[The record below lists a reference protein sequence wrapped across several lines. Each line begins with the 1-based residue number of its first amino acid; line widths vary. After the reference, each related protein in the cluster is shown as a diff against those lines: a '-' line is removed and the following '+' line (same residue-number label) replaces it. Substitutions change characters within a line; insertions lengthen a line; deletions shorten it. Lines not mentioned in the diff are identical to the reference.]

1 MSIVALIGRVLFSM
15 IFIFSG
21 ISHFLHS
28 TIEYAASQGV
38 PMASFTVPLS
48 GAIAV
53 AGGLSIL
60 AGYRARWGAILI
72 VVFLI
77 PVTLSMH
84 KFWTVTD
91 PAMAQMQM
99 AHFMKNVALLGA
111 ALLIAYFGSGPL
123 SVDNR

>member
-1 MSIVALIGRVLFSM
+1 MSIVALTGRVLFAL
-15 IFIFSG
+15 IFILSG

-38 PMASFTVPLS
+38 PMASLMVPLS

-53 AGGLSIL
+53 AGGLSIA

-84 KFWTVTD
+84 KFWTVSD
-91 PAMAQMQM
+91 PAMQQMQM

-111 ALLIAYFGSGPL
+111 ALLISYFGSGPL

>member
-1 MSIVALIGRVLFSM
+1 MSIVALIGRVLFSL
-15 IFIFSG
+15 IFILSG

-38 PMASFTVPLS
+38 PMASFVVPLS

-53 AGGLSIL
+53 AGGLSIA

-91 PAMAQMQM
+91 PPMAQMQM
-99 AHFMKNVALLGA
+99 AHFMKNVSMLGA
-111 ALLIAYFGSGPL
+111 TLLISYFGSGPL
-123 SVDNR
+123 SLDNR

>member
-1 MSIVALIGRVLFSM
+1 MSIVALTGRVLFAL
-15 IFIFSG
+15 IFILSG
-21 ISHFLHS
+21 ISHFLHA

-38 PMASFTVPLS
+38 PMASFLVPLS

-53 AGGLSIL
+53 AGGLSIA

-84 KFWTVTD
+84 KFWTVAD
-91 PAMAQMQM
+91 PAMHQMQM

-111 ALLIAYFGSGPL
+111 ALLISYFGSGPL

>member
-1 MSIVALIGRVLFSM
+1 MSIVALIGRVLFSL
-15 IFIFSG
+15 IFILSG

-38 PMASFTVPLS
+38 PMASFVVPLS

-53 AGGLSIL
+53 AGGLSIA

-91 PAMAQMQM
+91 PPMAQMQM
-99 AHFMKNVALLGA
+99 AHFMKNVSMLGA
-111 ALLIAYFGSGPL
+111 ALLISYFGSGPL
-123 SVDNR
+123 SLDNR

>member
-1 MSIVALIGRVLFSM
+1 MSIVALTGRVLFAL
-15 IFIFSG
+15 IFILSG

-38 PMASFTVPLS
+38 PMASLMVPLS

-53 AGGLSIL
+53 AGGLSIA

-84 KFWTVTD
+84 KFWAVAD
-91 PAMAQMQM
+91 PAMHQMQM

-111 ALLIAYFGSGPL
+111 ALLISYFGSGPL

>member
-1 MSIVALIGRVLFSM
+1 MSIVALTGRVLFAL
-15 IFIFSG
+15 IFILSG

-38 PMASFTVPLS
+38 PMASLMVPLS

-53 AGGLSIL
+53 AGGLSIA

-84 KFWTVTD
+84 KFWTVAD
-91 PAMAQMQM
+91 PAMQQMQM

-111 ALLIAYFGSGPL
+111 ALLISYFGSGPL